1 MHIDPAQQAGALA
14 VIDRLM
20 QEVKG
25 IKAVVVSAEDG
36 FEIASRTE
44 NTAQVARLSAV
55 ASSLA
60 ALGAVAGEE
69 SQLGACDSIVVEAE
83 NGQIVM
89 VQARGEVLDLIVSVV
104 TGRDAII
111 GQVLYFTKQ
120 AALTLQRS

>member
-25 IKAVVVSAEDG
+25 IKAVVVSTEEG
-36 FEIASRTE
+36 FEIASRTDH
-44 NTAQVARLSAV
+44 TAPVARLSAV

-89 VQARGEVLDLIVSVV
+89 VQARGDALDLIVSVV

-120 AALTLQRS
+120 AALTLHRS

>member
-25 IKAVVVSAEDG
+25 IKAVVVSTEDG

-55 ASSLA
+55 ARNALSRSA
-60 ALGAVAGEE
+60 ARRYCRPFPTSRRARKTACRPGSENSTGHWEAAWSAVAW
-69 SQLGACDSIVVEAE
+69 C
-83 NGQIVM
+83 
-89 VQARGEVLDLIVSVV
+89 
-104 TGRDAII
+104 
-111 GQVLYFTKQ
+111 
-120 AALTLQRS
+120 